1 MRVMVILNSLIQ
13 DGKFIIIPAQS
24 VESLEQESKEQS
36 NCVRTYS
43 EKYATG
49 SCDIYFMRQVDNQEK
64 SLVTVE
70 VKNNEVVQSRIKYNE
85 QPNAIQLLFL
95 KKWQEQILQKCRV

>member
-1 MRVMVILNSLIQ
+1 
-13 DGKFIIIPAQS
+13 
-24 VESLEQESKEQS
+24 
-36 NCVRTYS
+36 
-43 EKYATG
+43 
-49 SCDIYFMRQVDNQEK
+49 MRQVDNQDK

-70 VKNNEVVQSRIKYNE
+70 VKNNKVIQRRIKYNE